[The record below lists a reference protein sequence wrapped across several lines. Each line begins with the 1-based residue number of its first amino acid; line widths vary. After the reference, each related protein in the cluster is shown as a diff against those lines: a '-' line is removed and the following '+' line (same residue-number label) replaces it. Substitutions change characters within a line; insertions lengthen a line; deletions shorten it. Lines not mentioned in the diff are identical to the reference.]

1 VAEPPGR
8 AAAAEVVRAPASPGA
23 CLDTA
28 WRTVAGLLLLPP
40 ALLLA
45 SAAALAFALARAP
58 RRWIDAVYV
67 GYARLCVRLV
77 GTQVLTHGREHLK
90 PGRAYVV
97 VANHESSWDPV
108 VLTVGLAPL
117 PLRWVIK
124 RQIIAIPV
132 FGRALLRTG
141 NVRVVRADTEG
152 DVARI
157 RAEMARRPAE
167 VSMIF
172 FAEGTRSRDGAL
184 HPFKKGAFVTAVS
197 WGLPVLPVGIA
208 GTRRVWPPRS
218 LKLRSGPVVLEV
230 GSPIPVEGLT
240 LADRDRL
247 RETAE
252 AAVRGLRMQ
261 ARRELRAL
269 GVEPGGVD

>member
-1 VAEPPGR
+1 MAEPPTSTI
-8 AAAAEVVRAPASPGA
+8 AADAGGLPPSAAER
-23 CLDTA
+23 LDGVL
-28 WRTVAGLLLLPP
+28 RTGC
-40 ALLLA
+40 ALLVLPVVLALA
-45 SAAALAFALARAP
+45 SLWAMVLALVGAP
-58 RRWIDAVYV
+58 RRWIDRVYV
-67 GYARLCVRLV
+67 GYARLCVRMAGTRLV
-77 GTQVLTHGREHLK
+77 THGLEHVE

-108 VLTVGLAPL
+108 VLTAGLAPL
-117 PLRWVIK
+117 PLRWVVK

-157 RAEMARRPAE
+157 RAEMARRPSD

-172 FAEGTRSRDGAL
+172 YAEGTRSRDGAL
-184 HPFKKGAFVTAVS
+184 HPFKKGAFVTAIS
-197 WGLPVLPVGIA
+197 WGLPVLPVGTA
-208 GTRRVWPPRS
+208 GTRRIWRPLTMR
-218 LKLRSGPVVLEV
+218 LRRGPAVLEV
-230 GSPIPVEGLT
+230 GTPIAVEGLA

-247 RETAE
+247 RDAAH
-252 AAVRGLRMQ
+252 AAVRALRAR
-261 ARRELRAL
+261 ARRRLRAL

>member
-1 VAEPPGR
+1 MVEPPGR
-8 AAAAEVVRAPASPGA
+8 ATAVGVARVPAPAGA

-28 WRTVAGLLLLPP
+28 WRTGLGLLVLPP

-45 SAAALAFALARAP
+45 SAAALVLALARAP

-77 GTQVLTHGREHLK
+77 GTQVVTHGREHLQ
-90 PGRAYVV
+90 PGRAYIV

-108 VLTVGLAPL
+108 VLTAGLAPL
-117 PLRWVIK
+117 PLRWVVK
-124 RQIIAIPV
+124 RQLIAIPV

-141 NVRVVRADTEG
+141 NVRVVRVDTEG

-157 RAEMARRPAE
+157 RAEMARRPSD

-184 HPFKKGAFVTAVS
+184 QPFKKGAFVTAVS

-208 GTRRVWPPRS
+208 GTRRVWPPLS
-218 LKLRSGPVVLEV
+218 LRLRSGPVVLEV
-230 GSPIPVEGLT
+230 GAPIPVDGLT

-247 RETAE
+247 RDTTE
-252 AAVRGLRMQ
+252 AAVRGLRAQ
-261 ARRELRAL
+261 ARRQLRAL
-269 GVEPGGVD
+269 GVDPGGID

>member
-1 VAEPPGR
+1 MAEPEGR
-8 AAAAEVVRAPASPGA
+8 AASAAVGPGPVLA
-23 CLDTA
+23 CLDTL
-28 WRTVAGLLLLPP
+28 WRTSLGLVVLPL
-40 ALLLA
+40 ALIIA
-45 SAAALAFALARAP
+45 SLAALGLALGGGP

-67 GYARLCVRLV
+67 GYARLCVWFAGTPVLV
-77 GTQVLTHGREHLK
+77 HGRAHLE

-108 VLTVGLAPL
+108 ALTAGLAPL
-117 PLRWVIK
+117 ALRWVVK

-157 RAEMARRPAE
+157 RAEMARRPRD

-184 HPFKKGAFVTAVS
+184 QPFKKGAFVTAIS

-208 GTRRVWPPRS
+208 GTRRIWAPGS
-218 LKLRSGPVVLEV
+218 LRLRSGPVVLEV
-230 GSPIPVEGLT
+230 GAPISVDGLT

-247 RETAE
+247 RDAAY
-252 AAVRGLRMQ
+252 AAVSGLRTR
-261 ARRELRAL
+261 ARRRLRAL
-269 GVEPGGVD
+269 GVEPGGPD